1 MTIDRG
7 SKLTLRGV
15 AIGLAVTIVGAVVM
29 CWPSGG
35 TAQEQWNGGV
45 THVDTVAAPALRKN
59 LIGDPDHREVT
70 VYLPPGYSAQT
81 EKRYPVIFLL
91 HGFGADHRQFMN
103 GQYQNFN
110 VRISMDSLIRA
121 GAVSPM
127 IVVMPNGRTFFG
139 GSFFINSPVTGAW
152 EDFIVR
158 DLVAHVDGKYRTK
171 RTRKSRGI
179 AGHSMGGFGALR
191 IAMRHP
197 DKFSAV
203 YAMSPCCLAS
213 MDAPE
218 RTAGWKAAVGL
229 TRREDYQAAGFTAHL
244 LYGLAAA
251 YSPNIGKPPL
261 FADLPY
267 RLDSGMLVPV
277 PSVAEKWK
285 MGPLAMASSHLGALR
300 RLAIAFDA
308 GDADGLTDIP
318 PNVRALDSLLTS
330 QGIPHVAEVYEGNHG
345 NRVRARFE
353 TRVFP
358 FLSRSLQ

>member
-1 MTIDRG
+1 MTID
-7 SKLTLRGV
+7 SVTKLTQRVMANALMGMIV
-15 AIGLAVTIVGAVVM
+15 AAAVAS
-29 CWPSGG
+29 WPSE
-35 TAQEQWNGGV
+35 AISQEGWNGGV
-45 THVDTVAAPALRKN
+45 TRVDTVAAPSLLNN
-59 LIGDPDHREVT
+59 LIGDPERREVT
-70 VYLPPGYSAQT
+70 VYLPPGYSTQRSR
-81 EKRYPVIFLL
+81 RYPVIFLL

-121 GAVSPM
+121 KAVSPM
-127 IVVMPNGRTFFG
+127 IVVMPNGRSFFG
-139 GSFFINSPVTGAW
+139 GSFFMNSPVTGAW

-158 DLVAHVDGKYRTK
+158 DLVTHVDRKYRT
-171 RTRKSRGI
+171 RRNRDSRGI

-213 MDAPE
+213 MDGPE
-218 RTAGWKAAVGL
+218 RTAGWKAAAGL

-251 YSPNIGKPPL
+251 YSPNVDKPPL

-267 RLDSGMLVPV
+267 RLDSGVLVPV

-285 MGPLAMASSHLGALR
+285 AGPLAMASTHLDALR

-308 GDADGLTDIP
+308 GDTDGLSDIP

-330 QGIPHVAEVYEGNHG
+330 HGIPHTAEIYEGNHG

-358 FLSRSLQ
+358 FLSRSLH